1 MKIVVDTNIAFSA
14 ILNTNGKIGDLLLN
28 SKDVF
33 QFYSHSFIKDELLEH
48 HEKLKAISKLS
59 DEEIEGIKE
68 LIFNKMI
75 FLREEL
81 IPEEIW
87 IEAEQLTSDVDID
100 DTDFVALTIFI
111 DGYLWTGDK
120 KLYNGLK
127 VLKGFT
133 RILDTNELWESR
145 SQSETET

>member
-1 MKIVVDTNIAFSA
+1 MKIVFDTNIAFSA

-59 DEEIEGIKE
+59 NEEIEGVKE
-68 LIFNKMI
+68 LIFNKMT

-87 IEAEQLTSDVDID
+87 IEAERLTLDIDED
-100 DTDFVALTIFI
+100 DTDFVALTIFL
-111 DGYLWTGDK
+111 DADLWTGDK
-120 KLYNGLK
+120 PLYRGLK
-127 VLKGFT
+127 NKNFNRVLNT
-133 RILDTNELWESR
+133 DEVWELR
-145 SQSETET
+145 SKQESET